1 VVKETKTE
9 DKMNPFI
16 QALAKELAE
25 KINQSINIPF
35 LNEEQEQM
43 FFELVVTTV
52 FQLTLGHLIPLM
64 EKDNKEALQR

>member
-1 VVKETKTE
+1 VKETKSEE
-9 DKMNPFI
+9 DMNPI
-16 QALAKELAE
+16 IKELAKELAE

-52 FQLTLGHLIPLM
+52 FQLVLRKFVPEAVEGTVT
-64 EKDNKEALQR
+64 EK